1 MNYEP
6 VADAQLKPYPR
17 GIVFSDR
24 DTSVALG
31 GGAVVQADDWIY
43 WYKCNSAVKEN
54 RDVVSYPGLKLT

>member
-24 DTSVALG
+24 ETSIALG
-31 GGAVVQADDWIY
+31 EGAVVQADDRT
-43 WYKCNSAVKEN
+43 C
-54 RDVVSYPGLKLT
+54 